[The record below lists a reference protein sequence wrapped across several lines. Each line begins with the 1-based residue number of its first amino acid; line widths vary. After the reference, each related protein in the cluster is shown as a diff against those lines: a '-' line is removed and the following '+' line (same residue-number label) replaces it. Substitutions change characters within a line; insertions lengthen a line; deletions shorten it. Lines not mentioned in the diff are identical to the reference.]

1 MTWILT
7 KTDDPYFKKESK
19 KVKWIQWVDGRG
31 DSLHDE
37 PEIERSLIMSPFN
50 EFHTWLT
57 STIKEFTKISD
68 EEYEFTTKNS
78 SYNLKLKKQQYAE

>member
-7 KTDDPYFKKESK
+7 KLDDPYFEKQSE
-19 KVKWIQWVDGRG
+19 KVKWIEWKGGRG
-31 DSLHDE
+31 AALHDE
-37 PEIERSLIMSPFN
+37 PEIERSLIMSPLS

-57 STIKEFTKISD
+57 SPINEFKKISD

-78 SYNLKLKKQQYAE
+78 SYNLKSN